1 MKAGAG
7 VLSVMLLALVA
18 GSATQAEPAVDAEG
32 QKLVDDF
39 LADVQTLQA
48 RFEQQLVDAN
58 DLVVE
63 RSSGTIDLQR
73 PGKFRWSYTEP
84 YEQLLIADGVNVWSY
99 DVDLEQVTVK
109 SQEEALGS
117 TPALL
122 LGGANSV
129 LEDFDY
135 VGSLR
140 EKDTVWAMLKP
151 RDTTQGFDR
160 VELGFTDGKLSR
172 MLFGDNLQQTTLIA
186 LLDARFNESID
197 AAQFRFTPPPDV
209 DVIGEA
215 IQVPEPTDF

>member
-1 MKAGAG
+1 MLKNFGTM
-7 VLSVMLLALVA
+7 LSVVLLAAASHVR
-18 GSATQAEPAVDAEG
+18 AEPVADEG

-39 LADVQTLQA
+39 LANVQTLSA

-63 RSSGTIDLQR
+63 RSTGTLDLQR
-73 PGKFRWSYTEP
+73 PGKFRWSYVEP
-84 YEQLLIADGVNVWSY
+84 YEQLLVADGVNVWSY

-109 SQEEALGS
+109 SQQEALGS

-129 LEDFDY
+129 LDDFDY
-135 VGSLR
+135 VGSQR
-140 EKDTVWAMLKP
+140 DKDTVWAILKP
-151 RDTTQGFDR
+151 KSEEHGFDR
-160 VELGFTDGKLSR
+160 VELGFTNGSLSR

-186 LLDARFNESID
+186 LFDASFNGPID
-197 AAQFRFTPPPDV
+197 AAKFRFTPPPDV

-215 IQVPEPTDF
+215 VAVPATTDF